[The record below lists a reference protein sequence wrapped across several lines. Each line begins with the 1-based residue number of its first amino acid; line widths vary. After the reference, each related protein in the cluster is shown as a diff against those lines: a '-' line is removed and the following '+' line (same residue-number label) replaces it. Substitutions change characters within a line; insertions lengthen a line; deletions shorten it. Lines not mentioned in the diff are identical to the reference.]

1 MTSLVNFGK
10 GDVGRVA
17 LAGWA
22 WYNFGKSV
30 MERDIVGTATWGT
43 VSFERTIAVFY
54 PDPVA
59 LAVEYGILRTLG
71 GIAGIYNFGIR
82 VFTWM
87 AANPAKSNLIVFIA
101 LLPFGI
107 KERQELKA
115 ERGEIEPIGRMS
127 FDAES
132 VPDSERL
139 QVPQA
144 MNPLTGSRVF

>member
-1 MTSLVNFGK
+1 MTSLVNLGK
-10 GDVGRVA
+10 GDVGRLA

-30 MERDIVGTATWGT
+30 IERDIVGTATWGT

-59 LAVEYGILRTLG
+59 LAIEYSILRAVG
-71 GIAGIYNFGIR
+71 GVVAVFNFGIR

-87 AANPAKSNLIVFIA
+87 ASNPAKANLIVFTA
-101 LLPFGI
+101 LLPFAI
-107 KERQELKA
+107 KERQVMKA
-115 ERGEIEPIGRMS
+115 EKGLIEPIGRMS

-132 VPDSERL
+132 MPDSERL

-144 MNPLTGSRVF
+144 INPMTGSRVL